1 MLKYSFLGRR
11 IRIIGNV
18 NRIGDPFTE
27 LPGDG
32 ARIQGSEFREVLHI
46 GHVFDLHFVS
56 LERIPSQEENGN
68 NGQAGGQGDQQELGG
83 GDMMGDGVMRQDGDG
98 VMMQQQGGPII
109 MNQMQQ
115 QQQGSMNIQ
124 QQQQNDGVNEPEGE
138 SFGGSEDHS
147 GDGITEYVND
157 EDEDEYDE
165 DWADAGPYNFVDWS
179 DGISQESDI
188 DEDIFYKAIDEDKI
202 NEFEQKFY
210 AALSCQKS
218 SDAKRKDMHEAEDD
232 DNERHVKKTK

>member
-1 MLKYSFLGRR
+1 M
-11 IRIIGNV
+11 

-32 ARIQGSEFREVLHI
+32 ARLPGSEFREVLYI
-46 GHVFDLHFVS
+46 GHVFDQHFVS

-68 NGQAGGQGDQQELGG
+68 FGQQVGGQGNQQEQVGG

-124 QQQQNDGVNEPEGE
+124 QQQQKDGVNEPGGE

-147 GDGITEYVND
+147 GAGTTENVTD

-179 DGISQESDI
+179 DGISISSQESDV
-188 DEDIFYKAIDEDKI
+188 DDDIFYKAIDEDKI
-202 NEFEQKFY
+202 NEFEQQFY
-210 AALSCQKS
+210 AALSCKKS
-218 SDAKRKDMHEAEDD
+218 SDEKRKDMHEDEDD
-232 DNERHVKKTK
+232 DTERHVKKTK